1 MTQIKTFKSDY
12 TYGRQPSD
20 YRNDVNKQ
28 INDFAKEN
36 NLDIKSVFYETLEEY
51 SSHRLFGT
59 AIFSSSERSE
69 KDQELI
75 EKLTRR
81 IEALENNLD
90 TLKFELSKPK
100 ITDAPAPEVP
110 VSGSETLEV
119 EFGNYF

>member
-20 YRNDVNKQ
+20 YRNDVNEQ
-28 INDFAKEN
+28 INNFAKEN

-51 SSHRLFGT
+51 SNRRLFGT
-59 AIFSSSERSE
+59 AIFSSNERSE

-90 TLKFELSKPK
+90 TLKFELSKLK
-100 ITDAPAPEVP
+100 ITETPVPEVP

>member
-20 YRNDVNKQ
+20 YRNDVNEQ

-36 NLDIKSVFYETLEEY
+36 NLEIKSVFYETLEEY
-51 SSHRLFGT
+51 SNRRLFGT
-59 AIFSSSERSE
+59 AIFSSNERPE

-75 EKLTRR
+75 EKLTKR
-81 IEALENNLD
+81 IEMLESNLD
-90 TLKFELSKPK
+90 ALKLELSKPK
-100 ITDAPAPEVP
+100 ITEAP
-110 VSGSETLEV
+110 VSESETLEV

>member
-20 YRNDVNKQ
+20 YRNDVNEQ
-28 INDFAKEN
+28 INSFAKEN

-51 SSHRLFGT
+51 SNCCLFGT
-59 AIFSSSERSE
+59 AIFSSNERPE

-81 IEALENNLD
+81 IEMLESNLD
-90 TLKFELSKPK
+90 ALKSELNKLK
-100 ITDAPAPEVP
+100 ITLVPAPE
-110 VSGSETLEV
+110 SETLEV
-119 EFGNYF
+119 EFGSSFL

>member
-20 YRNDVNKQ
+20 YRNDVNDQ
-28 INDFAKEN
+28 INNFAKEN

-51 SSHRLFGT
+51 SNRRLFGT
-59 AIFSSSERSE
+59 AIFSSNEKSE

-81 IEALENNLD
+81 IEMLESNLEA
-90 TLKFELSKPK
+90 LKFELSKPK
-100 ITDAPAPEVP
+100 ITETL
-110 VSGSETLEV
+110 VSDSETLGV
-119 EFGNYF
+119 EFGNFF

>member
-20 YRNDVNKQ
+20 YRKDVNDQ

-51 SSHRLFGT
+51 SNRRLFGT
-59 AIFSSSERSE
+59 AIFSSNEKSE

-75 EKLTRR
+75 KKLTER
-81 IEALENNLD
+81 IGMLESNLEALKL
-90 TLKFELSKPK
+90 ELSKSK
-100 ITDAPAPEVP
+100 ITETPASE
-110 VSGSETLEV
+110 SETLEV